1 MFTPKGSIIVLLA
14 LISVFSA
21 GDLEVTKIQ
30 KPGQDD
36 DFASVLDKAI
46 RDFGVFNLMML
57 GKLIV
62 GLVVLF
68 FFGVIGIYRYLE
80 RVCCGVGAK
89 QDDNVTLKP
98 VTCTIQTV

>member
-14 LISVFSA
+14 LISVVSA
-21 GDLEVTKIQ
+21 GDLEITKIQ

-36 DFASVLDKAI
+36 DFDSVLDKAI
-46 RDFGVFNLMML
+46 RDFDVVNLMIL

-80 RVCCGVGAK
+80 RVCCSVGAK